1 MIRTLLVSIN
11 QVVQEGSQELVEN
24 WREQPDSFL
33 WLDFQK
39 TLDEQDV
46 ELLSSLGCHE
56 LAIKDAMRKRHPAK
70 VEYFDDNTFV
80 LFRGINSIEDKLTL
94 TPQQIGFFIGE
105 RFLITIHSGRSI
117 SVDHYWSENRIPEL
131 ICNPMTLASNVM
143 HYACGRYLEVVL
155 DFEEQL
161 AEAEDTMMSHGS
173 DELMKEL
180 VAYRS
185 QLRKL
190 KRVFSYHE
198 KLSGVLLERQLEKE
212 SEFESV
218 TDDGEHLK
226 HTLRD
231 LFDRCERLHSLS
243 GMYYEIC
250 GDLIDGYLS
259 ITSHQ
264 LNNTM
269 KILTII
275 TAIFVPLSFLAGL
288 YGMNFE
294 HIPELHYRYGY
305 YVLLGTMG
313 TIAAAMVYFF
323 KRYRW
328 F

>member
-1 MIRTLLVSIN
+1 MIRSLLISIN
-11 QVVQEGSQELVEN
+11 QEVKEGSHELVQKWN
-24 WREQPDSFL
+24 EQPDSYL

-39 TLDEQDV
+39 TLDSSDI
-46 ELLSSLGCHE
+46 ELLLSLGCHE
-56 LAIKDAMRKRHPAK
+56 LAIQDAMRKRHPPK
-70 VEYFDDNTFV
+70 VEYFSENIFI
-80 LFRGINSIEDKLTL
+80 LFRGIASVDGSLDL
-94 TPQQIGFFIGE
+94 SPQPIGFFVGE
-105 RFLITIHSGRSI
+105 RLLITIHTGVSI
-117 SVDHYWSENRIPEL
+117 SIEHYFSEKRDIEL
-131 ICNPMTLASNVM
+131 ICNPIMLASVIM
-143 HYACGRYLEVVL
+143 HYSCGRYLETVL
-155 DFEEQL
+155 DFEDQL
-161 AEAEDTMMSHGS
+161 TDAEDIMMSNGS
-173 DELMKEL
+173 DALMKEL
-180 VAYRS
+180 VGYRS

-198 KLSGVLLERQLEKE
+198 KLARTLLENTIQTETKG
-212 SEFESV
+212 S
-218 TDDGEHLK
+218 EHLK
-226 HTLRD
+226 HSLRD

-288 YGMNFE
+288 YGMNFDN
-294 HIPELHYRYGY
+294 IPELHHHYGY
-305 YVLLGTMG
+305 FILLGVMATVA
-313 TIAAAMVYFF
+313 TSMVYLF